1 VRVNVIRN
9 THGNLQKCH
18 LLPWEVYMRV
28 TIFCY
33 HMGKYLS
40 ISGGRAF
47 AQQTDINSR
56 FPRTLRR
63 TLCRSRQEEC
73 R

>member
-1 VRVNVIRN
+1 
-9 THGNLQKCH
+9 
-18 LLPWEVYMRV
+18 MRV

-33 HMGKYLS
+33 NMGKYLS